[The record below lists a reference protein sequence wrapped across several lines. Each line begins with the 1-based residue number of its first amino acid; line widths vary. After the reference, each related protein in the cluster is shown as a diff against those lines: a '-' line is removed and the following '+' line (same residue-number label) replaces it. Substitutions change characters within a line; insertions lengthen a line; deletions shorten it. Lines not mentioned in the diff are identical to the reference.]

1 MERGGGNALRTG
13 GMQCPSCSLSCL
25 FGKTRSQHPCA
36 PMRGDLLA
44 PRVLAVVPE
53 GSINELAIERS
64 AARVPDI
71 AS

>member
-1 MERGGGNALRTG
+1 MERGGGNALALAACNVRHVYLVACSERPEISTPVP
-13 GMQCPSCSLSCL
+13 QCGETCL
-25 FGKTRSQHPCA
+25 PPGAR
-36 PMRGDLLA
+36 RGL
-44 PRVLAVVPE
+44 E

>member
-1 MERGGGNALRTG
+1 MLSALAACNVRHAHLVACSERPGVSTPVP
-13 GMQCPSCSLSCL
+13 QCGETCL
-25 FGKTRSQHPCA
+25 PPGAR
-36 PMRGDLLA
+36 RGL
-44 PRVLAVVPE
+44 E